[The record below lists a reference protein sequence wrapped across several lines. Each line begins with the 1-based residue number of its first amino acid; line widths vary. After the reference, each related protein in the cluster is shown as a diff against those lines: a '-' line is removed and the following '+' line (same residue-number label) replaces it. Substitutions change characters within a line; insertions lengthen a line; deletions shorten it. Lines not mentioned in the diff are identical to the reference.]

1 MSYTM
6 MQGLGL
12 EWLPVPLHHFPHIH
26 IKFLVN
32 TDRRWLNALFFQ
44 LCLPVL
50 LLRFSDWEA
59 PRSEK
64 CQGRIVLK
72 YLRLWL
78 NFRKAWSL
86 NDEISEHTLV
96 FLWHLRIECNS
107 YAVKYILMRSI
118 ITIVFFVL
126 TSTHKQILT
135 KAHYYLNIF
144 TVYLKTC
151 GCGYFLEPHTRMLVT
166 SLACRVFTKSRGWV
180 FFLATMRVSLGYFHG
195 KREEIDPK
203 VLPSC
208 PIPLLQ

>member
-1 MSYTM
+1 
-6 MQGLGL
+6 
-12 EWLPVPLHHFPHIH
+12 
-26 IKFLVN
+26 
-32 TDRRWLNALFFQ
+32 
-44 LCLPVL
+44 
-50 LLRFSDWEA
+50 
-59 PRSEK
+59 
-64 CQGRIVLK
+64 
-72 YLRLWL
+72 
-78 NFRKAWSL
+78 
-86 NDEISEHTLV
+86 
-96 FLWHLRIECNS
+96 
-107 YAVKYILMRSI
+107 MRSI

-166 SLACRVFTKSRGWV
+166 SLACRVITKSRGWV

-208 PIPLLQ
+208 PIPNRQKKTLSVEKWLYFKTKVKLTLISLTKII

>member
-12 EWLPVPLHHFPHIH
+12 EWLPVPLHHFPRIH
-26 IKFLVN
+26 ILVN
-32 TDRRWLNALFFQ
+32 TDRTWLNALFFQ

-72 YLRLWL
+72 YFLRLWL

-107 YAVKYILMRSI
+107 YSVKYILMRSI
-118 ITIVFFVL
+118 ITIVFFL
-126 TSTHKQILT
+126 MTIKYSQTNFDKSPLLFEYFHSW
-135 KAHYYLNIF
+135 
-144 TVYLKTC
+144 LKTC
-151 GCGYFLEPHTRMLVT
+151 GCGYFLKPHTWMLVT
-166 SLACRVFTKSRGWV
+166 SLACWVVTKSRGPGI
-180 FFLATMRVSLGYFHG
+180 FPGHYKSEPR
-195 KREEIDPK
+195 
-203 VLPSC
+203 
-208 PIPLLQ
+208 LLSWETKGNRSKSTS